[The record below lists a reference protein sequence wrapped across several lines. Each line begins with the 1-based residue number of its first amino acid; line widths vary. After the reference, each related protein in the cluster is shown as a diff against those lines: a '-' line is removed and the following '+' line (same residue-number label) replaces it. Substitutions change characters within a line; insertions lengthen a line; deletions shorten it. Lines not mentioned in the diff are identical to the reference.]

1 MMPVIKS
8 LDTANMEITK
18 AGEKRLRSLS
28 ETDTKICKVAKSI
41 LSREEALPVI
51 QNMYCKATWRK
62 PQAISVADLTEKRF
76 LLRKSDSD
84 PPLMLQGYFSNKMI
98 AQVGESQLYPV
109 VSKEGQGYFFSTSR
123 HSQPYSPI
131 PEISRI
137 VGKNAFSCAYVPE
150 SLQTGVES
158 KADFRFQL
166 VEHASEG
173 DLRNFLRRQNLSIRD
188 NNALPDLGLQLLEK
202 VKVLHDHGGAH
213 RDIKPANL
221 LVDTNKEKLE
231 LFIGDFGMYTT
242 EKAKCGRCGT
252 VGYRGPEASEFFKFF
267 DREFKNH
274 DDYVPKNYDP
284 KRLDLYAIG
293 ATLFEILTKGSL
305 ATAITKWLDETKTM
319 TEATRC
325 YSKNDFSL
333 FRQQKIVSFLDD
345 CIYKA
350 SESSWMKVPEFAEV
364 IKGLIQEEPENRI
377 PLEKAISLW
386 KKGLQRL

>member
-41 LSREEALPVI
+41 LS
-51 QNMYCKATWRK
+51 
-62 PQAISVADLTEKRF
+62 
-76 LLRKSDSD
+76 
-84 PPLMLQGYFSNKMI
+84 
-98 AQVGESQLYPV
+98 
-109 VSKEGQGYFFSTSR
+109 
-123 HSQPYSPI
+123 
-131 PEISRI
+131 
-137 VGKNAFSCAYVPE
+137 YVPE

-252 VGYRGPEASEFFKFF
+252 VG
-267 DREFKNH
+267 
-274 DDYVPKNYDP
+274 
-284 KRLDLYAIG
+284 
-293 ATLFEILTKGSL
+293 
-305 ATAITKWLDETKTM
+305 
-319 TEATRC
+319 
-325 YSKNDFSL
+325 
-333 FRQQKIVSFLDD
+333 
-345 CIYKA
+345 
-350 SESSWMKVPEFAEV
+350 
-364 IKGLIQEEPENRI
+364 
-377 PLEKAISLW
+377 
-386 KKGLQRL
+386 